1 MKKVLVVMALM
12 FAQQS
17 FSAETIKVLV
27 GESFA
32 PLMWKDKKDGKPYGI
47 AVELSKAIGEKAGY
61 NVVIEACPW
70 VRCQVMAENDGAFI
84 AGFSKNDER
93 VKKFAFTEPILYDEV
108 IIATKKGKEF
118 PFHNNSDV
126 KGKRIG
132 SQNGSGF
139 GTRFE
144 ELKKIYKPDYD
155 HNDIAR
161 VKKIDADRIDAG
173 VFSLG
178 QAGFAYSAKLAG
190 FNPDDFS
197 ILPEIIAKDPNYL
210 ATGIKTPNYKEKVDK
225 INAAIKALTADG
237 TLDKIIKK
245 TY

>member
-1 MKKVLVVMALM
+1 MKKILVLMTLL
-12 FAQQS
+12 FSQQS
-17 FSAETIKVLV
+17 FSAETIKLVV

-32 PLMWKDKKDGKPYGI
+32 PLMWKDKDGSIRGI
-47 AVELSKAIGEKAGY
+47 AVELGKAIFEKAGY

-70 VRCQVMAENDGAFI
+70 VRCQVIAENEGAFI
-84 AGFSKNDER
+84 TGFSKNDER
-93 VKKFAFTEPILYDEV
+93 IKRYYYTEPILYDEV
-108 IIATKKGKEF
+108 IIVTKKGKDF
-118 PFHNNSDV
+118 PFHKNEDV

-132 SQNGSGF
+132 SQTGSGF

-155 HNDIAR
+155 HNDVAR

-178 QAGFAYSAKLAG
+178 KAGFEYSAKLAG
-190 FNPDDFS
+190 FNPADFV
-197 ILPEIIAKDPNYL
+197 ILPEIIAKDPNFM
-210 ATGIKTPNYKEKVDK
+210 ATGVKTPNAKEKMDK
-225 INAAIKALTADG
+225 INAAIKALWADG